1 MPEPIYVQVGD
12 TLEVQRTKINDL
24 VDWKAD
30 LDPATNKLVPAQ
42 VPRMFVSSPI
52 IINQIQDH
60 PNLDITDISN
70 GKTNF
75 IYLTQEGG
83 VPTGLNINN
92 FNNDTAPIGTQF
104 DMMFSDPGALRIVF
118 GVGNIYRPTSP
129 TAFISAAAGHILTFR
144 KTAVDYWELI
154 SNSEPTNMP
163 LVIGGPG
170 SLAGTPAN
178 YMDLTSGQKYYK
190 YGTFTTLAGFYQNPH
205 FFFQKGMT
213 VILEIIGAGGDV
225 ITHNSFSLILP
236 YGNDIT
242 VATGDIFEFMLV
254 DSSNSVWQLVGSNK
268 KFVAPLSIGAGGDN
282 SALSVAN
289 NTEVEIPTGGG
300 GGGSIFFQEGI
311 VVFNSPSDNYI
322 YVPNVKKFRAYAGVL
337 WNIPATTNPS
347 TWRWL
352 HLDYYN
358 GTPSL
363 EKRFSVAQR
372 SGDNDAGQQECGQ
385 HIVTPPL
392 DGTINGGA
400 YIKGIMK
407 QNSGVAL
414 NSLSCFIAIEV
425 IEI

>member
-1 MPEPIYVQVGD
+1 MPEPIYVQATD
-12 TLEVQRTKINDL
+12 TIEIQRTKINDL

-30 LDPATNKLVPAQ
+30 LDPATSKLVPAQ
-42 VPRMFVSSPI
+42 FPKMIVSGVVTVGVDDLSV
-52 IINQIQDH
+52 NM
-60 PNLDITDISN
+60 DISSISDGTASFLRVQQTSGFN
-70 GKTNF
+70 QFLVKTTF
-75 IYLTQEGG
+75 I
-83 VPTGLNINN
+83 
-92 FNNDTAPIGTQF
+92 NDTAPIGTQF
-104 DMMFSDPGALRIVF
+104 DMMFISSGRIRF
-118 GVGNIYRPTSP
+118 NFATGNIYRPASPNTS
-129 TAFISAAAGHILTFR
+129 ISAASGQILTFR
-144 KTAVDYWELI
+144 KTAADYWELI

-163 LVIGGPG
+163 MAIGGPG
-170 SLAGTPAN
+170 SLGGTPAN
-178 YMDLTSGQKYYK
+178 YMDLTPGQKYYK
-190 YGTFTTLAGFYQNPH
+190 YGTFTTLAGFYQSPH

-225 ITHNSFSLILP
+225 ITHNSSSLILP

-242 VATGDIFEFMLV
+242 VATGDIFEFMFV
-254 DSSNSVWQLVGSNK
+254 DSSSNVWQLVGSNK

-289 NTEVEIPTGGG
+289 DTEIEIPTGGG
-300 GGGSIFFQEGI
+300 GGGSVFFQEGI

-352 HLDYYN
+352 HLDYYD

-372 SGDNDAGQQECGQ
+372 SGDNDSGQQECGQ

-400 YIKGIMK
+400 YIKGVMK

-414 NSLSCFIAIEV
+414 NSLSCFLAIEV
-425 IEI
+425 IEF